1 MDGITAVPAHGNMT
15 GHFFPFPVD
24 IGKRRQFTGDF
35 LPENLLDEFRSFRH
49 DLPLKPEVSKVT
61 SPVASMEMVMVFM
74 LFSYTAVR
82 VIFRVLLTF
91 FSE

>member
-35 LPENLLDEFRSFRH
+35 LAENLLDEFRGFQARFA
-49 DLPLKPEVSKVT
+49 LE
-61 SPVASMEMVMVFM
+61 AE
-74 LFSYTAVR
+74 
-82 VIFRVLLTF
+82 IFQSNFAGGVDGNGDGFHTF
-91 FSE
+91 